1 MNVKIVRLNYGDD
14 IIGEVDF
21 QSDVIVIDNPMSIS
35 IDVDRKNNIPF
46 LKMKPWLPVYLVSD
60 ESVTFNY
67 SDILSVFE
75 PKSEIVEFYLQ
86 FISRSTESSKE
97 ICKSS
102 MSKEDENFDSNVLL
116 ECILA
121 KVENKI
127 H

>member
-1 MNVKIVRLNYGDD
+1 
-14 IIGEVDF
+14 
-21 QSDVIVIDNPMSIS
+21 
-35 IDVDRKNNIPF
+35 
-46 LKMKPWLPVYLVSD
+46 MKPWLPVYLVSD